1 MRLSPEVDALVS
13 EEAARTRRSKGAVIE
28 ALAAEALRTRLFPG
42 IAFRGVDWERRAWV
56 MGTAF
61 DVWQVI
67 EAHQDFGSVEAMA
80 AEGTL
85 SERQIRLAL
94 AYYEQFPAEIDEF
107 ISRNRQPIEVWQ
119 AAFPSIAVN
128 SAPTR

>member
-1 MRLSPEVDALVS
+1 MRLSPEVDALVT

-28 ALAAEALRTRLFPG
+28 ALAAEALRARLFPG

-61 DVWQVI
+61 DVWQVV
-67 EAHQDFGSVEAMA
+67 EAYQDLGSVEAMV

-94 AYYEQFPAEIDEF
+94 AYYEHFPAEIDEL
-107 ISRNRQPIEVWQ
+107 ITRNRRPVEAWQ
-119 AAFPSIAVN
+119 ADFPSIPVL
-128 SAPTR
+128 SVSPS